1 MNPAQKSPEGGRS
14 ARHPPPHPTH
24 QSRRPAAAAFG
35 IREAARAP
43 RSPRSPRSPRTKA
56 ELARAAQKSPEGGR
70 RPGGEQVDPPTTRRP
85 PESTGV
91 SHSGPLGI
99 GSHLITKVIYKKKG
113 VGWGPENQ
121 GGAWLGAGVAPRS
134 FRQRADAHVP
144 AGAWHQTHGPTSLC
158 ARHRVI
164 TASPSPFVGRTN
176 PCTLCYP
183 CATHVACFSVPLS
196 CRYPHRHLRIRHTS
210 TKVRS
215 SHCRQ

>member
-99 GSHLITKVIYKKKG
+99 GSHLITKVIYKKKRI
-113 VGWGPENQ
+113 
-121 GGAWLGAGVAPRS
+121 GAGKPGRGVARRWRGAPQ
-134 FRQRADAHVP
+134 FP
-144 AGAWHQTHGPTSLC
+144 AACVC
-158 ARHRVI
+158 ARTRGRMAPDPRPYVAMCTSSRHHRV
-164 TASPSPFVGRTN
+164 P
-176 PCTLCYP
+176 
-183 CATHVACFSVPLS
+183 VPL
-196 CRYPHRHLRIRHTS
+196 RRPHEPVYTMPFP
-210 TKVRS
+210 
-215 SHCRQ
+215 